1 MEQLT
6 LVSKQPRLLKPLV
19 EAALRNEL
27 RLLQAGIQRSEQKLQ
42 QWESRFGLPTLE
54 FVRRY
59 ENDQFEES
67 LELAEWI
74 GEHRLMTRL
83 LEKAQILQEVTFA
96 N

>member
-27 RLLQAGIQRSEQKLQ
+27 RLVQAGIQRSEQKLQ
-42 QWESRFGLPTLE
+42 QWEARYGLPTLE

-83 LEKAQILQEVTFA
+83 LEKAQILQEVQFA